1 MFHGEN
7 DRVKLLVLYC
17 GMLDDE
23 RLVRAA
29 SGALA
34 MMAHDRVISNKIT
47 TVCILHCLII
57 QSTFHSLLFTTVLYT
72 DYRPFLET
80 EKLECCLCI
89 NLGLQIS

>member
-17 GMLDDE
+17 GILEDE

-34 MMAHDRVISNKIT
+34 MMAHDRIVSNKIT
-47 TVCILHCLII
+47 TVGTVCFPVSAIVLLI
-57 QSTFHSLLFTTVLYT
+57 
-72 DYRPFLET
+72 
-80 EKLECCLCI
+80 
-89 NLGLQIS
+89 G

>member
-17 GMLDDE
+17 GILEDE

-34 MMAHDRVISNKIT
+34 MMAHDRIVSNKIT
-47 TVCILHCLII
+47 TVGRPTVCFPVSAIVLLI
-57 QSTFHSLLFTTVLYT
+57 
-72 DYRPFLET
+72 
-80 EKLECCLCI
+80 
-89 NLGLQIS
+89 G

>member
-7 DRVKLLVLYC
+7 DRVKLLVLYS

-34 MMAHDRVISNKIT
+34 MIAHDRVVSNKIT
-47 TVCILHCLII
+47 TVSGRIL
-57 QSTFHSLLFTTVLYT
+57 LLLLKVESVAALDYSSCTVYQQLP
-72 DYRPFLET
+72 R
-80 EKLECCLCI
+80 
-89 NLGLQIS
+89 NLL

>member
-7 DRVKLLVLYC
+7 DRVKLLVLYS

-47 TVCILHCLII
+47 TVSI
-57 QSTFHSLLFTTVLYT
+57 LLF
-72 DYRPFLET
+72 
-80 EKLECCLCI
+80 
-89 NLGLQIS
+89 

>member
-7 DRVKLLVLYC
+7 DRVKLLVLYS

-34 MMAHDRVISNKIT
+34 MIAHDRVISNKIT
-47 TVCILHCLII
+47 TVSSLNYVLKMYSILCWTRL
-57 QSTFHSLLFTTVLYT
+57 
-72 DYRPFLET
+72 
-80 EKLECCLCI
+80 
-89 NLGLQIS
+89 

>member
-7 DRVKLLVLYC
+7 DRVKLLVLYS

-34 MMAHDRVISNKIT
+34 MMAHDRVVSNKIT
-47 TVCILHCLII
+47 TVGG
-57 QSTFHSLLFTTVLYT
+57 LLFSL
-72 DYRPFLET
+72 
-80 EKLECCLCI
+80 KMHSILCI
-89 NLGLQIS
+89 TELR

>member
-1 MFHGEN
+1 MFHGDN
-7 DRVKLLVLYC
+7 DRVKLLVLYS

-47 TVCILHCLII
+47 TVSSLNCLLKMYSIL
-57 QSTFHSLLFTTVLYT
+57 
-72 DYRPFLET
+72 
-80 EKLECCLCI
+80 CCTRL
-89 NLGLQIS
+89 